1 MAESDIWKERKNLEN
16 AKEAIEEYENN
27 TIGKA

>member
-16 AKEAIEEYENN
+16 AKEAIEEYE
-27 TIGKA
+27 KEY